1 MIREEL
7 AKLLEKLREEVK
19 TITKDMREHG
29 LSEVNFN
36 VATVVEGYKVEIK
49 VTIKDLLPEFQEAI
63 KKWKWDTEWAK
74 IAKEKWGVM
83 E

>member
-29 LSEVNFN
+29 LSEINFN
-36 VATVVEGYKVEIK
+36 VATVVEGYRVEVR

-63 KKWKWDTEWAK
+63 SRWREWAEVIMK
-74 IAKEKWGVM
+74 KQEKSG
-83 E
+83 EQ

>member
-29 LSEVNFN
+29 LSEINFN
-36 VATVVEGYKVEIK
+36 VATVVEGYRVE
-49 VTIKDLLPEFQEAI
+49 VS
-63 KKWKWDTEWAK
+63 
-74 IAKEKWGVM
+74 GG
-83 E
+83 

>member
-49 VTIKDLLPEFQEAI
+49 VTIKDLLPEFQEAV
-63 KKWKWDTEWAK
+63 KKWKWDEEWARVS
-74 IAKEKWGVM
+74 GT
-83 E
+83 